1 MTKRGRT
8 RDEMGGAGEDQDDHA
23 DEMTKAG
30 GAVEEEELASF
41 TPKSPISRPYIPDD
55 QLNAPTAYPETHNAF
70 NEANAKYEAKLRRR
84 YHLFTFSDEG
94 NLAPSCLFSHE
105 HLLPIREPAK
115 KAALHAA
122 KSIIRLSSSVGG
134 KPLADCCGLWIK
146 WEEESKTGIVLT
158 TAHLIRTNH
167 PTRNHWEGRDEYNH
181 KANVIVHLLDDT
193 TAQGHY
199 LYHQEHYDL
208 AFFKVRVDEPVQ
220 VPSFSSSVHC
230 GQDVFRLGRDDHM
243 NLRITHGRVE
253 YLNPGRYERHHY
265 MYFFHEKNDDLPH
278 QRNDGYLPRRKNDDY
293 LCDDDGGS
301 VIDLDGKVVGLV
313 NKQLKK
319 PFVPSSILVRCLDL
333 WCQFGCIPRLHL
345 GMRFTSIRL
354 LDPIHVEKM

>member
-1 MTKRGRT
+1 M
-8 RDEMGGAGEDQDDHA
+8 
-23 DEMTKAG
+23 
-30 GAVEEEELASF
+30 
-41 TPKSPISRPYIPDD
+41 I
-55 QLNAPTAYPETHNAF
+55 
-70 NEANAKYEAKLRRR
+70 
-84 YHLFTFSDEG
+84 
-94 NLAPSCLFSHE
+94 
-105 HLLPIREPAK
+105 LL
-115 KAALHAA
+115 
-122 KSIIRLSSSVGG
+122 
-134 KPLADCCGLWIK
+134 
-146 WEEESKTGIVLT
+146 
-158 TAHLIRTNH
+158 
-167 PTRNHWEGRDEYNH
+167 
-181 KANVIVHLLDDT
+181 
-193 TAQGHY
+193 
-199 LYHQEHYDL
+199 
-208 AFFKVRVDEPVQ
+208 FFKVRVDEPVQ